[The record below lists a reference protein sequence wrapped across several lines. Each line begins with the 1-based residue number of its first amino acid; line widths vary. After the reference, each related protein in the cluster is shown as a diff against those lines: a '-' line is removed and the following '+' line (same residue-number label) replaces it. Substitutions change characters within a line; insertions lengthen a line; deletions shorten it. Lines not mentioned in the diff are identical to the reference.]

1 MNQLLKLK
9 TQRIT
14 SLALLEEGNV
24 LEAIKIF
31 EKYQNNLKK
40 YVDNEKNIQ
49 DVILKEIIDS
59 KNIFIEKLNNLSKD
73 YIEQKNYNKASIC
86 LAELIY
92 HDSKDYYNII
102 NYIICLYKLG
112 QYDLQNKYQTY
123 LLKILPENDYSIY
136 KKLALLYSKVC
147 CHQEAIK
154 YQEKY
159 LSICPKDELTEYDYA
174 LMGQYCNDSYH
185 QTFDLSFCY
194 KAIEYLKLGEKI
206 NNKNSNILRFLL
218 GMAVITNDNNLAL
231 EYINKIFEYCDITN
245 EDKFNYSIIN
255 FKKKNF
261 KEFYKYYDSRFKRE
275 KKDNRIFFPKINKPQ
290 WKGEDISEKTLLV
303 HCEQGFGDTVLM
315 WGYAQRLSKLAK
327 KVIYMVQPELYC
339 IFNNNEWGVEV
350 LPGTVPI
357 DSVDFDFYIPTMSI
371 PAALNLD
378 ESNISVG
385 GGYIKADKD
394 LSEEFKQQFF
404 NNDKLKIGISFSG
417 KLLKDSLINHRN
429 IPIKEFL
436 PLDTLDNVELYSLT
450 KDLSDE
456 DFKDFQKNKVHNLSN
471 YLLSFAHTVA
481 LMDNCDLV
489 VSSDNCLLNLAGA
502 MGKKTYGIFNW
513 YYEYRWYDL
522 TGEDVGWFT
531 SVKPFVNMKMN
542 DWQSSIMRIVEEIKQ
557 FQESFVK

>member
-1 MNQLLKLK
+1 MNQFLSLKI
-9 TQRIT
+9 QRII
-14 SLALLEEGNV
+14 SIALLEEGNI

-31 EKYQNNLKK
+31 EKYQNNLKIFLNA
-40 YVDNEKNIQ
+40 DKNIK
-49 DVILKEIIDS
+49 DAVLKEIAYS
-59 KNIFIEKLNNLSKD
+59 KNIFIQKLKTYANYFMDEKK
-73 YIEQKNYNKASIC
+73 YNKAVLY
-86 LAELIY
+86 LAEVIKYCNEDIY
-92 HDSKDYYNII
+92 SLMD
-102 NYIICLYKLG
+102 YIICLYKLK
-112 QYDLQNKYQTY
+112 QNNLTNKLLKY
-123 LLKILPENDYSIY
+123 LLEILKYDNYLIY
-136 KKLALLYSKVC
+136 KKLSFFYNSIDKIENAIENQKKYLELCPQDKISYYDYLILGQYYSNLYSKTLDTLYC
-147 CHQEAIK
+147 KEALNYFKIS
-154 YQEKY
+154 ER
-159 LSICPKDELTEYDYA
+159 LNPKDKETLNLISSMAT
-174 LMGQYCNDSYH
+174 
-185 QTFDLSFCY
+185 
-194 KAIEYLKLGEKI
+194 
-206 NNKNSNILRFLL
+206 LL
-218 GMAVITNDNNLAL
+218 NDNKIAL

-245 EDKFNYSIIN
+245 EDKFNYSIISMKN
-255 FKKKNF
+255 KKFKG
-261 KEFYKYYDSRFKRE
+261 FYKYYDLRFKRE
-275 KKDNRIFFPKINKPQ
+275 KNPVTFPKINKSQ

-303 HCEQGFGDTVLM
+303 HYEQGFGDTVLM

-531 SVKPFVNMKMN
+531 SVKPFINMKMN
-542 DWQSSIMRIVEEIKQ
+542 DWQGSITRIIDEIKNIQ
-557 FQESFVK
+557 TGNKNG